1 MQKYLLEEGFHHMM
15 VPVEKALKGLAKED
29 LDGAISLANK
39 IAKSCE
45 STWHGVM
52 NGAWWADKVYPL
64 FLNLDVFYGS
74 LDLSKGDIKRL
85 REEGK
90 LFEPVGI
97 EHGHVF
103 WEKK

>member
-1 MQKYLLEEGFHHMM
+1 MM

-52 NGAWWADKVYPL
+52 KSWEGPYPL
-64 FLNLDVFYGS
+64 FLNLDALYEN
-74 LDLSKGDIKRL
+74 LDLSEQDIKIL

-103 WEKK
+103 WRKK